1 MRNVIERL
9 LKSEDSAY
17 KISKKTGVYSS
28 VIQRLRSG
36 EQTIESSNYGNIEK
50 LYEYQLEKD
59 MNVALNQDRYSQYK
73 KNVKS
78 IKNSEDVN
86 FKYKTLKRNNG
97 NIAMALRS
105 TFSAI
110 DIEHDSKTDVHR
122 LIYKMVDLLV
132 LDEGEIVE
140 PLDDVKDIFYIV
152 DKNKRKHYISVVE
165 EKDKSIIYKSLRDRY
180 ETTKNVK
187 LSHFMLDISSV
198 ERNYLLIVSDDLDDI
213 LEFNKTLNIEM
224 IEDPKYI
231 QQIVDRL

>member
-1 MRNVIERL
+1 MKNVIERL
-9 LKSEDSAY
+9 LNSEDSAY

-73 KNVKS
+73 NNVKS

-110 DIEHDSKTDVHR
+110 GIEHDSKTDVHR
-122 LIYKMVDLLV
+122 LLYKMVDLLV

-152 DKNKRKHYISVVE
+152 DKNNRKHYISIVE

-187 LSHFMLDISSV
+187 LTHFMVDISSV
-198 ERNYLLIVSDDLDDI
+198 VRNYLLIVSDDLEDI
-213 LEFNKTLNIEM
+213 LEFNKTLNKEM